1 MCTVSI
7 PRKKAIERAMESP
20 FLVLSQV
27 ARILE
32 EHQITYVLVGS
43 LASSMHGMYRS
54 TADIDLLA
62 DIGPEHVRPL
72 LDALNK
78 SFDVDEKAVQAAVQQ
93 HQAFNAIHS
102 GSAFKVDIFI
112 PKGDDFGKRQ
122 LERRQLRR
130 ITPDSDQSVYV
141 ATAEDTILAK
151 LRWYRDGGE
160 VSSTQWSDVLGILGV
175 NDFSLEFDYLRDWSD
190 RLGVRDLLDRALMS
204 AKDRSPSRDKP

>member
-1 MCTVSI
+1 
-7 PRKKAIERAMESP
+7 MESP

-27 ARILE
+27 ARIME
-32 EHQITYVLVGS
+32 QYEITYVLVGS

-62 DIGPEHVRPL
+62 DIKPEHVRPL

-78 SFDVDEKAVQAAVQQ
+78 SFYVDDQAMQQAVEQRRS
-93 HQAFNAIHS
+93 FNAIHFDS
-102 GSAFKVDIFI
+102 VFKVDIFI
-112 PKGDDFGKRQ
+112 PKGDDFARKQ
-122 LERRQLRR
+122 LERRQLRK
-130 ITPDSDQSVYV
+130 IAPDSDQFVYV

-175 NDFSLEFDYLRDWSD
+175 TDLNLEFDYLREWSD
-190 RLGVRDLLDRALMS
+190 RLGVRDLLERALTS
-204 AKDRSPSRDKP
+204 ARDRISD

>member
-1 MCTVSI
+1 MD
-7 PRKKAIERAMESP
+7 SP

-32 EHQITYVLVGS
+32 RYEITYVLVGS
-43 LASSMHGMYRS
+43 LASSMHGIYRS

-62 DIGPEHVRPL
+62 DIKPEHVRPL

-78 SFDVDEKAVQAAVQQ
+78 SFHVDDHAMQQAVEQRRS
-93 HQAFNAIHS
+93 FNAIHFDS
-102 GSAFKVDIFI
+102 VFKVDIFI
-112 PKGDDFGKRQ
+112 PKGDDFARKQ
-122 LERRQLRR
+122 LERRQLRK
-130 ITPDSDQSVYV
+130 IAPDSDQFVYV

-175 NDFSLEFDYLRDWSD
+175 TDLNLEFDYLREWSD
-190 RLGVRDLLDRALMS
+190 RLGVRDLLERALTS
-204 AKDRSPSRDKP
+204 ARDRISD